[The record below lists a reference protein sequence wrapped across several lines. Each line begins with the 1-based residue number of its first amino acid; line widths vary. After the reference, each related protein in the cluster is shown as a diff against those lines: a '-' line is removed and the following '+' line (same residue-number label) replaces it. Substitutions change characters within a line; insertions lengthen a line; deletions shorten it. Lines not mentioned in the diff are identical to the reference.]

1 MEEMGVRRKFGDNI
15 IQLEGKLKENRI
27 KTNAEIR

>member
-15 IQLEGKLKENRI
+15 IQLEGKLK
-27 KTNAEIR
+27 KTELKPTRK